1 LANRKSKKFG
11 QNIEVVRW
19 KHKLNKLSKSLKK
32 KLNQKKKMLK
42 KPKLKKVKKKV
53 FHTKDGAFEIFTQT
67 LTGSKIQSYISKQ
80 DSNIELKQLLIE
92 CVETCYITSYELS
105 IKGKP
110 IEEYGEIANY
120 PEIQSKSVLKMKF
133 GFLLKY
139 F

>member
-1 LANRKSKKFG
+1 MEPQTE
-11 QNIEVVRW
+11 QNEQIIEEKIELKEENVE
-19 KHKLNKLSKSLKK
+19 KTETEEGKEKLFS
-32 KLNQKKKMLK
+32 
-42 KPKLKKVKKKV
+42 
-53 FHTKDGAFEIFTQT
+53 HKDGAFEIFTQT

-92 CVETCYITSYELS
+92 CVETCYLTSYELS

-133 GFLLKY
+133 GFLFQY
-139 F
+139 